1 MQPAGSVMTLGDF
14 CTIIFANSSLRSTVG
29 DMSNR
34 YVPDPDKDL
43 VLDTSTM
50 KALSHPLR
58 VQMVGILRRFGPATA
73 TTLAQRLGIN
83 TGATSYHLR
92 QLAAYGMIV
101 EDPTQGNARDRW
113 WKAAH
118 RRTYL
123 HAGDFSG
130 EETTAYLTA
139 IAEVH
144 AANLRLAAQ
153 EMPSLPQEWRDV
165 GTMNDYWLLLTP
177 EETGAMLE
185 ELYDVMARY
194 RTHEDVEGAPESAR
208 RITVQLEAFRS
219 PGDDE

>member
-1 MQPAGSVMTLGDF
+1 MG
-14 CTIIFANSSLRSTVG
+14 
-29 DMSNR
+29 NR

-58 VQMVGILRRFGPATA
+58 VQIVGILRRFGPATA

-92 QLAAYGMIV
+92 QLAAYGLIV
-101 EDPTQGNARDRW
+101 EDQSQGNARDRW

-118 RRTYL
+118 QRTYWQ
-123 HAGDFSG
+123 AGDFRS
-130 EETTAYLTA
+130 EDTAAYLTA

-153 EMPSLPQEWRDV
+153 EAPSLSEEWRDA
-165 GTMNDYWLLLTP
+165 GALNDYWLLLTP
-177 EETGAMLE
+177 EQTAAMLE
-185 ELYDVMARY
+185 DLYEVVSRY
-194 RTHEDVEGAPESAR
+194 RSHEDVDGAPETAR
-208 RITVQLEAFRS
+208 RVTVQLDAFRT
-219 PGDDE
+219 PGDET

>member
-1 MQPAGSVMTLGDF
+1 
-14 CTIIFANSSLRSTVG
+14 
-29 DMSNR
+29 MSNR

-58 VQMVGILRRFGPATA
+58 VQIVGILRRYGPATA

-92 QLAAYGMIV
+92 QLAAYGLIV
-101 EDPTQGNARDRW
+101 EDEAQGNARDRW

-118 RRTYL
+118 QRTYL
-123 HAGDFSG
+123 KSSDFRSD
-130 EETTAYLTA
+130 ETTAYLTA

-153 EMPSLPQEWRDV
+153 EAPTLSDEWRNA
-165 GTMNDYWLLLTP
+165 GAMNDYWLLLTP
-177 EETGAMLE
+177 EQTAAMLE
-185 ELYDVMARY
+185 DLYEVVSRY
-194 RTHEDVEGAPESAR
+194 RSHEDIDGAPETAR
-208 RITVQLEAFRS
+208 KVTVQLEAFRS
-219 PGDDE
+219 PGDET

>member
-1 MQPAGSVMTLGDF
+1 
-14 CTIIFANSSLRSTVG
+14 
-29 DMSNR
+29 MSNR

-58 VQMVGILRRFGPATA
+58 VQIVGILRRYGPATA

-92 QLAAYGMIV
+92 QLAAYGLIV
-101 EDPTQGNARDRW
+101 EDEAQGNARDRW

-118 RRTYL
+118 QRTYL
-123 HAGDFSG
+123 KSSDFRSD
-130 EETTAYLTA
+130 ETTAYLTA

-153 EMPSLPQEWRDV
+153 EAPTLSDEWRNA
-165 GTMNDYWLLLTP
+165 GAMNDYWLLLTP
-177 EETGAMLE
+177 EQTAAMLE
-185 ELYDVMARY
+185 DLYEVVSRY
-194 RTHEDVEGAPESAR
+194 RSHEDVDGAPETAR
-208 RITVQLEAFRS
+208 KVTVQLEAFRS
-219 PGDDE
+219 PGDET

>member
-1 MQPAGSVMTLGDF
+1 M
-14 CTIIFANSSLRSTVG
+14 N
-29 DMSNR
+29 NR

-92 QLAAYGMIV
+92 QLAAYGLIV
-101 EDPTQGNARDRW
+101 EDQTQGNARDRW

-118 RRTYL
+118 QRTYL
-123 HAGDFSG
+123 QAGDFRS
-130 EETTAYLTA
+130 EDTTAYLTT

-144 AANLRLAAQ
+144 AASLRRAAQ
-153 EMPSLPQEWRDV
+153 EMPSLPEEWRDV
-165 GTMNDYWLLLTP
+165 GTMSDYWLLLTP
-177 EETGAMLE
+177 EETTAMLE
-185 ELYDVMARY
+185 ELDEVVSRY
-194 RTHEDVEGAPESAR
+194 RSHEDVDRAPETAR
-208 RITVQLEAFRS
+208 RVTVQLEAFRT
-219 PGDDE
+219 PGDEA

>member
-1 MQPAGSVMTLGDF
+1 
-14 CTIIFANSSLRSTVG
+14 
-29 DMSNR
+29 MSNP

-58 VQMVGILRRFGPATA
+58 VQMIGLLRRFGPATA

-92 QLAAYGMIV
+92 QLAAYGLIV
-101 EDPTQGNARDRW
+101 EDAAQGNARDRW

-123 HAGDFSG
+123 DSG
-130 EETTAYLTA
+130 ELGVEETGAYLAT

-144 AANLRLAAQ
+144 AATLRRAAQ
-153 EMPSLPQEWRDV
+153 EMPSLPDDWRDV
-165 GTMNDYWLLLTP
+165 GTMSDYWLLLTP
-177 EETGAMLE
+177 QETSAMLE
-185 ELYDVMARY
+185 ELYEVVGRY
-194 RTHEDVEGAPESAR
+194 RSHDDVDGPPENAR
-208 RITVQLEAFRS
+208 RVTLQLEAFRT
-219 PGDDE
+219 PGDET

>member
-1 MQPAGSVMTLGDF
+1 
-14 CTIIFANSSLRSTVG
+14 
-29 DMSNR
+29 MSNR

-58 VQMVGILRRFGPATA
+58 VQIVGILRRYGPATA

-92 QLAAYGMIV
+92 QLAAYGLIV
-101 EDPTQGNARDRW
+101 EDEAQGNARDRW

-118 RRTYL
+118 QRTYL
-123 HAGDFSG
+123 KSSDFRSD
-130 EETTAYLTA
+130 ETTAYLTA

-153 EMPSLPQEWRDV
+153 EAPTLSDEWRNA
-165 GTMNDYWLLLTP
+165 GAMNDYWLLLTP
-177 EETGAMLE
+177 EQTAAMLE
-185 ELYDVMARY
+185 DLYEVVSRY
-194 RTHEDVEGAPESAR
+194 RSHEDVDGAPETAR
-208 RITVQLEAFRS
+208 RVTVQLEAFRS
-219 PGDDE
+219 PGDEE